1 MISTTNL
8 AKRQASLLTMNQAV
22 LYSILPKI
30 KSRRAVLMTKEE
42 YRQALLNLQE
52 VTAKIRGTPLTE
64 EEIEQMVEE
73 VQKIKSGEISI
84 PPFARE

>member
-1 MISTTNL
+1 
-8 AKRQASLLTMNQAV
+8 
-22 LYSILPKI
+22 
-30 KSRRAVLMTKEE
+30 MTKEE